1 MEVFFRAATV
11 VLLTVIMVLC
21 LGSHGKQT
29 AILLVLAVCAM
40 LGVLVMSYLEPVV
53 DFVRRL
59 QTLGKLDSGM
69 LRILLKVVGIGLV
82 GEIANLICCDT
93 GNAALGKMLQI
104 LSTAVILRLSVPL
117 LEQLLGLLEQ
127 IMREV

>member
-1 MEVFFRAATV
+1 MEDFFRAATV

-29 AILLVLAVCAM
+29 AILLVLAVC
-40 LGVLVMSYLEPVV
+40 
-53 DFVRRL
+53 
-59 QTLGKLDSGM
+59 GM

-127 IMREV
+127 IMGEV